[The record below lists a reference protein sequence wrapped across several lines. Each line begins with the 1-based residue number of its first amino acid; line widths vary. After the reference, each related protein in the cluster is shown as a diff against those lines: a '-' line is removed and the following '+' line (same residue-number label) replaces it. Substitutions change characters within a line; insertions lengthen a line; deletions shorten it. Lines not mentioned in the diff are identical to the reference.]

1 MKSTTFLL
9 IISVFLFSCVSSKK
23 YKKSQADYATLQTQH
38 SQLQGNLNDCNTQK
52 ADLTRQN
59 EGLQGQIDA
68 LNKQVSL
75 LKENNT
81 QALKQLEDMSV
92 ISASQAESI
101 KKSMDNIG
109 AKDVYIQSLQ
119 EQMARKDSLNMAL
132 VMNLKGAVGN
142 LDDKDIN
149 IKVDKGVV
157 YIDISD
163 KLLFKSG
170 KYEVT
175 DQAKTVLGKVALVLK
190 NQPDIEFMVEGH
202 TDNVPYSKGV
212 LVDNWDLSCKRA
224 TSVIRILQKQYG
236 LDPAK
241 MSAAGRAEYKPVTSN
256 DTPEGKASN
265 RRTRIVILPQLD
277 QFFKLLEN
285 QKIAKLITF
294 IEKSHPPE
302 RMAFYFKNCLT
313 SKHNNKRYFCKM
325 GMVKIGLVQM
335 SCTANKEEN
344 LQKAIGKVNEAAKK
358 GAQIICLQELFTSLY
373 FCDEENYDNFKL
385 AEPIPGPSTEALTT
399 GSQRKSSGDH
409 CLFI

>member
-9 IISVFLFSCVSSKK
+9 TISLFLFSCVSSKK

-59 EGLQGQIDA
+59 EGLQSQIDG
-68 LNKQVSL
+68 LNKQISL

-92 ISASQAESI
+92 ISSSQAESI
-101 KKSMDNIG
+101 KKSMENIG

-157 YIDISD
+157 FIDISD

-170 KYEVT
+170 SF
-175 DQAKTVLGKVALVLK
+175 DINDNAKVVLGKVATVLK

-202 TDNVPYSKGV
+202 TDNIPYKKGV
-212 LVDNWDLSCKRA
+212 LIDNWDLSVKRA
-224 TSVIRILQKQYG
+224 TSVVRVLQNQYG

-241 MSAAGRAEYKPVTSN
+241 MSAAGRAEY
-256 DTPEGKASN
+256 
-265 RRTRIVILPQLD
+265 LP
-277 QFFKLLEN
+277 
-285 QKIAKLITF
+285 IA
-294 IEKSHPPE
+294 
-302 RMAFYFKNCLT
+302 
-313 SKHNNKRYFCKM
+313 
-325 GMVKIGLVQM
+325 
-335 SCTANKEEN
+335 
-344 LQKAIGKVNEAAKK
+344 
-358 GAQIICLQELFTSLY
+358 
-373 FCDEENYDNFKL
+373 DNG
-385 AEPIPGPSTEALTT
+385 I
-399 GSQRKSSGDH
+399 
-409 CLFI
+409 